1 VQVPD
6 EVAEEDSG
14 LSSLNERLLPYLT
27 ASMWRVVLRLLHGES
42 RLMSERQAGLVGG
55 MVADA
60 ASEQI
65 PANG

>member
-1 VQVPD
+1 MQVPD

-14 LSSLNERLLPYLT
+14 LSWLNERLLPYLT
-27 ASMWRVVLRLLHGES
+27 AYMWRVVLRLLHGES
-42 RLMSERQAGLVGG
+42 RLMSERQAGLVGS

-65 PANG
+65 LANG